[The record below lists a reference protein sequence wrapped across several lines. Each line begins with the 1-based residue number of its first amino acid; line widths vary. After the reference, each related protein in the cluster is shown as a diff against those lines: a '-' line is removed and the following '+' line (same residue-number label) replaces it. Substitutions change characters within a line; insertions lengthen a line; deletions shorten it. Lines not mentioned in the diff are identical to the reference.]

1 MDNITKKAG
10 KGVYMYQLKRAG
22 VAQRDLLKIYLSVI
36 RPVLEYACPA
46 WSTCLPKYL
55 SDNKEMVQKRAL
67 MCIYPG
73 QANDELI
80 DNFKVP
86 RLSERR
92 EKLCRD
98 YFEQV
103 RKESHKLHV
112 LLADVRKA
120 PYEIRLCNTYA

>member
-1 MDNITKKAG
+1 ML
-10 KGVYMYQLKRAG
+10 YQLKRVG

-55 SDNKEMVQKRAL
+55 SDNLEMVKKKKKKKRGL
-67 MCIYPG
+67 MCIYPV
-73 QANDELI
+73 QPYDELI
-80 DNFKVP
+80 DNLKVP
-86 RLSERR
+86 RVSDRR

-103 RKESHKLHV
+103 RKESHKLHA
-112 LLADVRKA
+112 LLPR
-120 PYEIRLCNTYA
+120 C